1 MERGLLNM
9 TRLKSAFGFDQ
20 YLSSAMSSNQFKG
33 TEDELFKH
41 KLGLIGEVGELCS
54 GIKKVKRDALTDAEA
69 SVASEE
75 IGDSLWYLF
84 AIAKHQQFKMSALLS
99 AAINEVAVVL
109 RVAPPGGRNV
119 DVSFRRLTGFVNAGK
134 SSVLMGENEALL
146 RVAGRAGALVSS
158 PGAALPA
165 LAGLLAD
172 LALLTHSLSLDLEQ
186 IARENVEKV
195 RARWP
200 GASPPPSK
208 LFDSDSD
215 ENEQLPRKL
224 WVRFEER
231 KVRSVAYAFISVNGV
246 NVGDRLTDNSHE
258 SDDYRFHDVFH
269 LAYAAYLGWSPV
281 LRALLKRKRKSSP
294 TLDEN
299 EDGAR
304 AIIIEEA
311 ISTWMFNI
319 GREHLFADVR
329 LEKFPYSV
337 LKQVQSLV
345 KGYEVE
351 ACQPWEWANAIL
363 MGFEVF
369 RILKRERGG
378 YVVADLDARTL
389 SYKGL
394 QEVNELTEYR
404 EVRRATGRR
413 KPAKSVQS
421 LRRRVRKT

>member
-1 MERGLLNM
+1 M
-9 TRLKSAFGFDQ
+9 TRLKSVFGFDQ
-20 YLSSAMSSNQFKG
+20 YLSSAMSSNQFQG
-33 TEDELFKH
+33 TDDELFKH

-54 GIKKVKRDALTDAEA
+54 GIKKAKRDALTDAEA

-75 IGDSLWYLF
+75 IGDILWYLF
-84 AIAKHQQFKMSALLS
+84 AIAKHQKFRMSALLKS
-99 AAINEVAVVL
+99 AINEVAAIL
-109 RVAPPGGRNV
+109 RVQPLGGGDA
-119 DVSFRRLTGFVNAGK
+119 DVSFRRLTGFVNASK
-134 SSVLMGENEALL
+134 SSVQMGENEALQ
-146 RVAGRAGALVSS
+146 RAVGRAGALVSS

-165 LAGLLAD
+165 LAGMLAD
-172 LALLTHSLSLDLEQ
+172 LALLTHSLNLDLEQ
-186 IARENVEKV
+186 VARDNVDKV

-200 GASPPPSK
+200 GASPSPSE
-208 LFDSDSD
+208 LFDSASD
-215 ENEQLPRKL
+215 QNEQLPRTL

-231 KVRSVAYAFISVNGV
+231 KVRTVPYAFISVNGI

-258 SDDYRFHDVFH
+258 ADDYRFHDVFH
-269 LAYAAYLGWSPV
+269 LAYAACLGWSPV

-294 TLDEN
+294 ALDEN

-319 GREHLFADVR
+319 GREHLFAGVR

-369 RILKRERGG
+369 RTLKEKRGG
-378 YVVADLDARTL
+378 YVVADLNARRIT
-389 SYKGL
+389 YKGL
-394 QEVNELTEYR
+394 QEVDELTEHK

-413 KPAKSVQS
+413 KPAKGVQPI
-421 LRRRVRKT
+421 RRRVRNT

>member
-1 MERGLLNM
+1 M

-20 YLSSAMSSNQFKG
+20 YLSSAMSSNQFQG
-33 TEDELFKH
+33 TPDELFKH

-75 IGDSLWYLF
+75 IGDCLWYLF
-84 AIAKHQQFKMSALLS
+84 AIARHQQIKMSALLN

-109 RVAPPGGRNV
+109 HVRPLGGRNV
-119 DVSFRRLTGFVNAGK
+119 DVSFRRLTGFVNASK
-134 SSVLMGENEALL
+134 SSVQMGENEALQ
-146 RVAGRAGALVSS
+146 RVAGRAGALVSL

-186 IARENVEKV
+186 IAIENVDKV
-195 RARWP
+195 RGRWP
-200 GASPPPSK
+200 GACPLPSQ
-208 LFDSDSD
+208 LFDSKSD
-215 ENEQLPRKL
+215 ETEQLPRTL

-231 KVRSVAYAFISVNGV
+231 KVGSVPYAFISVNGV

-258 SDDYRFHDVFH
+258 ADDYRFHDVFH
-269 LAYAAYLGWSPV
+269 LAYAACLGWSPV

-319 GREHLFADVR
+319 GREHLFEGVR

-345 KGYEVE
+345 KGYEVA

-363 MGFEVF
+363 KGFEIF

-378 YVVADLDARTL
+378 YVVADLNARNIT
-389 SYKGL
+389 YKGL
-394 QEVNELTEYR
+394 QEVDELTEHK
-404 EVRRATGRR
+404 EVRRTTRGRR
-413 KPAKSVQS
+413 PAKSVQS
-421 LRRRVRKT
+421 LQRRVRKA

>member
-1 MERGLLNM
+1 M

-20 YLSSAMSSNQFKG
+20 YMSSAMSSNQFKG

-109 RVAPPGGRNV
+109 RVTPPGGNV

-134 SSVLMGENEALL
+134 SSVLMGENEALQ
-146 RVAGRAGALVSS
+146 RVAGRAGSLVSS

-172 LALLTHSLSLDLEQ
+172 FALLTHSLSLDLEQ

-200 GASPPPSK
+200 GASPSPSK

-215 ENEQLPRKL
+215 ENEQLPRIL

-269 LAYAAYLGWSPV
+269 LAYAACLGWSPV

-363 MGFEVF
+363 MGFDVF

-378 YVVADLDARTL
+378 YVVADLDARTIK
-389 SYKGL
+389 YKGL
-394 QEVNELTEYR
+394 QEVNELTEHK
-404 EVRRATGRR
+404 EVRRAIGRR

-421 LRRRVRKT
+421 LRRRVRKA

>member
-1 MERGLLNM
+1 MEGSLLNM

-20 YLSSAMSSNQFKG
+20 YLSSAMSSNQFQG
-33 TEDELFKH
+33 TDDELFKH

-54 GIKKVKRDALTDAEA
+54 GIKKAKRDALTDAEA

-84 AIAKHQQFKMSALLS
+84 AIAKHQKFKMSALLS
-99 AAINEVAVVL
+99 AAINEVAAVL
-109 RVAPPGGRNV
+109 RVQPLGGRYA
-119 DVSFRRLTGFVNAGK
+119 DVSFRRLTGFVNASN
-134 SSVLMGENEALL
+134 SSVQMGENEALQ

-172 LALLTHSLSLDLEQ
+172 LALLTHSLNLDLEQ
-186 IARENVEKV
+186 IARDNVDKV

-200 GASPPPSK
+200 GASPSPSK
-208 LFDSDSD
+208 LFDSASD
-215 ENEQLPRKL
+215 QNEQLPRTL

-231 KVRSVAYAFISVNGV
+231 KVRTVPYAFISVNGV

-258 SDDYRFHDVFH
+258 ADDYRFHDVFH
-269 LAYAAYLGWSPV
+269 LAYAACLGWSPV

-319 GREHLFADVR
+319 GREHLFAGVS

-369 RILKRERGG
+369 RTLKKERGG
-378 YVVADLDARTL
+378 YVVADLNARRIT
-389 SYKGL
+389 YKGL
-394 QEVNELTEYR
+394 QEVDELTEHK

-413 KPAKSVQS
+413 KPAKGVQPI
-421 LRRRVRKT
+421 RRRVRNT